1 MADFVGIAV
10 DVAVFRGEGF
20 VVPEGGAAAGSSDQG
35 ADALAECLAKT
46 GDVRCFA
53 VGVQLVVGDLAQD
66 AAGVVFELDPDW
78 IGRCGRR

>member
-20 VVPEGGAAAGSSDQG
+20 VVPEGGAAAGTRDQG
-35 ADALAECLAKT
+35 ADALAKCLSKT
-46 GDVRCFA
+46 GNVCRLA
-53 VGVQLVVGDLAQD
+53 VCIQLVVGDFTKNS
-66 AAGVVFELDPDW
+66 AGVVFELDADW